1 MEPATE
7 RATGLAVAAAD
18 APSHWVEGERLWRR
32 LMELAQFGATPNGGV
47 HRLALSAEEIAAR
60 AQLVAWGTALGLA
73 PANDAAGNLFLRL
86 RGKEP
91 ELPPVLVGS
100 HIDTQ
105 PSGGKFDGAY
115 GVIAALEAL
124 EAIISAGQ
132 RPRRCV
138 DIVAWMN
145 EEGARFAPGMMG
157 SAVFAGKRSLEEIKR
172 VKDSNGVAI
181 ADALAG
187 VLAAE
192 QDLPRRPLGF
202 PAEAFI
208 EAHIEQGVVLER
220 HGTPI
225 GIVIGLQGKR
235 TFLVEVVGEEAHAGT
250 TPRSTRRDALV
261 SAVDIIK
268 SLEAAL
274 WDDVDTVR
282 FTIGRLVLQPN
293 VPSVVPGRATFSID
307 LRHNDTDVIRDLGDK
322 VPDVCARARGR
333 CEVAVTQ
340 LLYDPPLEFPPAVR
354 ARLRAAAERAG
365 LRHME
370 LQSPAGHDS
379 RYLHSVCPSGMI
391 FIPCKDGIS
400 HNEAESITP
409 SDAVAGVRVLADV
422 VCELACE

>member
-181 ADALAG
+181 ADDLDEKGALALQADHDADRG
-187 VLAAE
+187 AVPLQNHALLDMCLDERLGREAERSARQILFGRQHPCERVGDRNAVAVLDPL
-192 QDLPRRPLGF
+192 DL
-202 PAEAFI
+202 
-208 EAHIEQGVVLER
+208 LER
-220 HGTPI
+220 A
-225 GIVIGLQGKR
+225 
-235 TFLVEVVGEEAHAGT
+235 F
-250 TPRSTRRDALV
+250 
-261 SAVDIIK
+261 
-268 SLEAAL
+268 
-274 WDDVDTVR
+274 
-282 FTIGRLVLQPN
+282 
-293 VPSVVPGRATFSID
+293 
-307 LRHNDTDVIRDLGDK
+307 
-322 VPDVCARARGR
+322 AREHR
-333 CEVAVTQ
+333 
-340 LLYDPPLEFPPAVR
+340 
-354 ARLRAAAERAG
+354 
-365 LRHME
+365 
-370 LQSPAGHDS
+370 
-379 RYLHSVCPSGMI
+379 
-391 FIPCKDGIS
+391 
-400 HNEAESITP
+400 
-409 SDAVAGVRVLADV
+409 
-422 VCELACE
+422 